1 MAIALLLFARG
12 KKLAISTSLHP
23 FFNLA
28 DRVDVRDWW
37 ERQGNIDPIH
47 KLHQFSTE
55 VLLSPGD
62 ERQVY
67 VFIDEIDSLLSLN
80 FPSDEFFAW
89 IRHCYNLRACEGQ
102 FNL

>member
-1 MAIALLLFARG
+1 MKIY
-12 KKLAISTSLHP
+12 
-23 FFNLA
+23 
-28 DRVDVRDWW
+28 
-37 ERQGNIDPIH
+37 IDPIH

-67 VFIDEIDSLLSLN
+67 IFIDEIDSLLSLN

-89 IRHCYNLRACEGQ
+89 IRHCYLKPQNAPTIARLK
-102 FNL
+102 N